1 MRDKNPV
8 IMGLIGALLLS
19 TPAVAATAD
28 DFTDFP
34 SDWSAPAL
42 SQAVENGLLNG
53 YDGKINPTGLLT
65 RAQMAT
71 MVNRAFGATATASL
85 SGYEDVAPTDWY
97 YEELAKAVQMGT
109 FQGDNGALRPNQPI
123 TREQAFAVLARAFVL
138 EAEDT
143 DALNT
148 FPDKGEV
155 SSWAANAVAAL
166 VENGYVTG
174 SNGKLNPKSQITRAE
189 FAQVISNLAGT
200 YVDQSGPAARMVAG
214 NVIVRG
220 DAVSLHHL
228 TVHGDLILAD
238 GAANVSLD
246 NVRVTGR
253 IVIRGGGEGVQLT
266 HRHVHQSSHLVNE
279 GPGAPGAGAVHPL
292 LQGAAEEDDLGVLAA
307 QLNDGIR
314 LGDVCIDRRGGGVDL
329 LHKIDAGGVG
339 HAQTGRAGDDQFHL
353 FARQQTGDGMEGLA
367 GPFPGLGVVPL
378 VGAEQQFVLF
388 VQHHH
393 LDGGGADVDADAQ
406 THSDL

>member
-28 DFTDFP
+28 NFTDFP

-220 DAVSLHHL
+220 DAVSLDHL

-253 IVIRGGGEGVQLT
+253 IVIRGGGEGVQHLLIDISAIQGQQIFL
-266 HRHVHQSSHLVNE
+266 HQRADHIAL
-279 GPGAPGAGAVHPL
+279 PPL
-292 LQGAAEEDDLGVLAA
+292 LNFRSSGKKSPEEPNLRRIGAADHLSFFASSSLCLQTSSQLGSFFSSSVRPLIAA
-307 QLNDGIR
+307 
-314 LGDVCIDRRGGGVDL
+314 
-329 LHKIDAGGVG
+329 
-339 HAQTGRAGDDQFHL
+339 
-353 FARQQTGDGMEGLA
+353 GMSM
-367 GPFPGLGVVPL
+367 F
-378 VGAEQQFVLF
+378 
-388 VQHHH
+388 
-393 LDGGGADVDADAQ
+393 
-406 THSDL
+406 